1 MVGRKFTNPKGH
13 LTYVI
18 KKYSLIDPPYDPRT
32 QDFEDKSHFSFDGH
46 LLFERLEVQKYLPF
60 EKQIKEMIFSILRSI
75 LVRNPPLQCVLHA
88 YKEQKFRPGIHG
100 R

>member
-1 MVGRKFTNPKGH
+1 MLPKNIPSQIRG
-13 LTYVI
+13 I
-18 KKYSLIDPPYDPRT
+18 SKYPYDPRT

-75 LVRNPPLQCVLHA
+75 LVRKPPLQYVFACL
-88 YKEQKFRPGIHG
+88 
-100 R
+100 

>member
-1 MVGRKFTNPKGH
+1 M
-13 LTYVI
+13 LS
-18 KKYSLIDPPYDPRT
+18 KKYSLIDPSYAPVLGIV
-32 QDFEDKSHFSFDGH
+32 EDKSHYSFDGH

-75 LVRNPPLQCVLHA
+75 LVRNPLCI
-88 YKEQKFRPGIHG
+88 KRTKFRPGIHG